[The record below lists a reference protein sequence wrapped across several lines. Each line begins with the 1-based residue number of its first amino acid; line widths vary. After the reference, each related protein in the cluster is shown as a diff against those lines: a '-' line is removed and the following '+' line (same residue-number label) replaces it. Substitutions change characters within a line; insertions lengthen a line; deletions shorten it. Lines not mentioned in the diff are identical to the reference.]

1 MSKDS
6 VMNFFEAVRK
16 DEAIV
21 ERLRAISED
30 VDAFARMS
38 AELGRE
44 RGFAFEPSDVREALD
59 ALVRKNAAE
68 LSEKDLSAVAGGGGT
83 AVSLC
88 GCIGGGGGGALTTGC
103 TTVVLGPPAFPV
115 RYR

>member
-6 VMNFFEAVRK
+6 VTKFFEAVRK

-30 VDAFARMS
+30 VDDFARLS

-59 ALVRKNAAE
+59 ALARKNAAE
-68 LSEKDLSAVAGGGGT
+68 LSEKDLSAVAGGGGMT
-83 AVSLC
+83 AINYCAV
-88 GCIGGGGGGALTTGC
+88 GGGAVSGGC
-103 TTVVLGPPAFPV
+103 TGMLLGPPGAFFGHH
-115 RYR
+115 